1 MQQSKTKRLS
11 FSIAVRSRGLCFV
24 CCPMSVERLRDFFSS
39 AFIQPSSKP
48 STSTASPSSILQHWT
63 QLKDRTTKQ
72 LKSTFEQIF
81 SKTSAKMSSSNMKN
95 IKQGQRRHRKK
106 FDIHLDICAPQMII
120 PQSSDRALIMDF
132 GYLTFLNDEYRKSSC
147 PLTNCDMHNNGSTS
161 PSTFTDYFQQRPY
174 FFSEQRSSPVP
185 SSAAD
190 DDNEKFLTPDSSP
203 LATDGMLETETNQY
217 PVNVIPRD
225 QSLSPT
231 QDDKNLLYS
240 SFSLSLCDMQ
250 LGYSTYSNNQATNNL
265 SPIIEK
271 FGVCFLIQY
280 RTVQTFDPLWPLI
293 KVSGT
298 LPKII
303 IHLDP
308 SRIETLCGTIRNW
321 GSFVE
326 NLTSSIVS
334 SSDLPTP
341 KNPLE
346 HVDQFNA
353 RLTIGFRI
361 NEISLQLSDDLRA
374 LCEIRIQNTDLTL
387 MNQSHSNI
395 VAFSVHTLMIVDAL
409 QNHGK
414 DYELLLTS
422 NRALEINTQTGTLYE
437 SPQLTSNV
445 DNEYLIRINI
455 HSSTNQQMNENSLT
469 VDIHVNKLHFV
480 FNPETL
486 SILTNFVVNIIHR
499 FNSIRRQYAKRPNDE
514 IKPTVE
520 KKTPSR
526 FQINS
531 EFQELSILFTNV
543 LPIKTAGKRFVGNRL
558 EKVAAARIR
567 SASLNVSLEPSTLVD
582 AEICSL
588 QIFNLLQDSLNITQ
602 NEQSSAIVD
611 LGVDEKNHQQRDVDR
626 DAILPSKAFHLV
638 YTKNRD
644 QGGVEDLIIEM
655 ASVCYTH
662 SPKIIFKI
670 EKIFKYMAEHC
681 HSTTA
686 IEMEKM
692 KQNMLKQGTMLLN
705 QLVLPTESVLQ
716 AEEPIRQLNLSVV
729 LATPILIF
737 RPQSTN
743 SSSNDRL
750 VFHLGDIHVDN
761 VENHP
766 SNYEIKINDVHLF
779 SIDLQREFRHNQG
792 TNLIGMYKKPS
803 LSSPILDITSIHL
816 DLQLTDTSTG
826 IDSKFLSSVQLFLGK
841 HQITLLQNIISSL
854 TFNDDDQIEISI
866 PDTPDEDSLLLV
878 EQEEVILSSST
889 QTSNN
894 QFNTFSLHFQL
905 PELILAFQGDH
916 DVKPQV
922 VCEAVFGQFQMSIE
936 QRHQF
941 CKTVALRLNS
951 LHINDQFDCTDR
963 CLFST
968 RCRKNSASADYSHE
982 HVISSSLPIETHSFI
997 HRPSPSS
1004 VPAYM
1009 FPDYSSTWTLT
1020 SATPSPVRTLSEST
1034 PAFIDINITLMDKR
1048 HEEHKGFNI
1057 MADAQFGE
1065 VNIEFVISTWVRL
1078 FDIIGL
1084 IGGQPSPFITGKQT
1098 LEPRSTEHS
1107 PVCFR
1112 CTRE

>member
-1 MQQSKTKRLS
+1 
-11 FSIAVRSRGLCFV
+11 
-24 CCPMSVERLRDFFSS
+24 
-39 AFIQPSSKP
+39 
-48 STSTASPSSILQHWT
+48 
-63 QLKDRTTKQ
+63 
-72 LKSTFEQIF
+72 
-81 SKTSAKMSSSNMKN
+81 
-95 IKQGQRRHRKK
+95 
-106 FDIHLDICAPQMII
+106 MII

-132 GYLTFLNDEYRKSSC
+132 GYLTFLNDESRKSSC
-147 PLTNCDMHNNGSTS
+147 PLKNCDMHNNGSSS

-174 FFSEQRSSPVP
+174 FFNEQRSSPVP
-185 SSAAD
+185 SSPTD
-190 DDNEKFLTPDSSP
+190 DDNEEFLTPDSSP
-203 LATDGMLETETNQY
+203 LATDGVLEAETNHY
-217 PVNVIPRD
+217 PVNEIPRD

-231 QDDKNLLYS
+231 QDDTNLLYS

-250 LGYSTYSNNQATNNL
+250 LGYLTYSNNQATNNL
-265 SPIIEK
+265 SPIVEK

-280 RTVQTFDPLWPLI
+280 RTVQTFDPMWPLI
-293 KVSGT
+293 KVSGA

-308 SRIETLCGTIRNW
+308 SRIETLCGTIHNW

-341 KNPLE
+341 KSPQE
-346 HVDQFNA
+346 GTDQLNV

-361 NEISLQLSDDLRA
+361 NEISLQLSDELRA
-374 LCEIRIQNTDLTL
+374 LCEVRIQNTDLTL

-395 VAFSVHTLMIVDAL
+395 LSFSVHTLMIVDAL

-437 SPQLTSNV
+437 SPQLTSSV

-455 HSSTNQQMNENSLT
+455 HSASNPQLEENTLK

-486 SILTNFVVNIIHR
+486 SILTNFVVNVLHR
-499 FNSIRRQYAKRPNDE
+499 INGIRRQYEKQPNE
-514 IKPTVE
+514 IKPTVV
-520 KKTPSR
+520 KKSLTK
-526 FQINS
+526 FQIKS

-543 LPIKTAGKRFVGNRL
+543 VPIKTTGKRFLGNRL
-558 EKVAAARIR
+558 EKIAAARIR
-567 SASLNVSLEPSTLVD
+567 FASLNVFLEPSTLVE

-602 NEQSSAIVD
+602 NEQSGAIVD
-611 LGVDEKNHQQRDVDR
+611 LGLDEKQQEQRDSDR
-626 DAILPSKAFHLV
+626 DAVLPSKAFHLV
-638 YTKNRD
+638 YSKGNDHR
-644 QGGVEDLIIEM
+644 GVEDLMIEM

-670 EKIFKYMAEHC
+670 EKIFKYMAQHC

-692 KQNMLKQGTMLLN
+692 KQNVLKQGTMLLN
-705 QLVLPTESVLQ
+705 QFVLPTESVLQ
-716 AEEPIRQLNLSVV
+716 TEESIRQLNLSIV

-737 RPQSTN
+737 RPQSTH

-750 VFHLGDIHVDN
+750 VFHLGHIN
-761 VENHP
+761 VENDENHP

-779 SIDLQREFRHNQG
+779 SIDLQREFRHNQSVH
-792 TNLIGMYKKPS
+792 LMGMYKKPH
-803 LSSPILDITSIHL
+803 LSSPILDIGSIHL
-816 DLQLTDTSTG
+816 DLQLTDTSTD
-826 IDSKFLSSVQLFLGK
+826 IDSKFVSSVQLFLGK
-841 HQITLLQNIISSL
+841 HQITLLQKIISSL
-854 TFNDDDQIEISI
+854 TFNDDDHVDISI
-866 PDTPDEDSLLLV
+866 PETPDEDALLLF
-878 EQEEVILSSST
+878 EQEEVTLSSTTPAS
-889 QTSNN
+889 QN
-894 QFNTFSLHFQL
+894 QFNTFALRFQL

-916 DVKPQV
+916 DVQPKV
-922 VCEAVFGQFQMSIE
+922 VCEAIFGQFQMSIE

-941 CKTVALRLNS
+941 CKTISLRLNS
-951 LHINDQFDCTDR
+951 LHINDQFDQSDR

-968 RCRKNSASADYSHE
+968 RCRKNSSSADFSHD
-982 HVISSSLPIETHSFI
+982 HVTSSSLPIEAHPVS

-1009 FPDYSSTWTLT
+1009 FPDDSSTWTLN
-1020 SATPSPVRTLSEST
+1020 SSSPPPNRTLSASA

-1057 MADAQFGE
+1057 IADAQFGE

-1084 IGGQPSPFITGKQT
+1084 IGGQPSSFVTGEQT
-1098 LEPRSTEHS
+1098 SESKSRI
-1107 PVCFR
+1107 VCGD
-1112 CTRE
+1112 